1 MEKDKYK
8 DQEEVFSNMLRAGNR
23 SYFFDVKKTKKE
35 DFYITIT
42 ESKKKF
48 KDSGRYFF
56 EKHKLFLY
64 KEDFENFISG
74 LKEAIDIASENNAQ
88 FNGNSYN
95 YERDEESDVEYDSD
109 DIVEKEFVNIEFED
123 LKD

>member
-48 KDSGRYFF
+48 KDNGRHFY

-64 KEDFENFISG
+64 KEDFENFMEG
-74 LKEAIDIASENNAQ
+74 LNQAIVFAQESNYKTAEMLADYDNDEINEN
-88 FNGNSYN
+88 
-95 YERDEESDVEYDSD
+95 VE
-109 DIVEKEFVNIEFED
+109 EKEFINIDFED